1 MIYYILSEPKEEK
14 KEAVIETPTPEKIEL
29 PRAAS
34 RKSFLRLGGN
44 KKSRAPP
51 RPSSSVKRTKSITD
65 SGGELQTKKIDPSDI
80 SGPVVSICS
89 TFVNGIKNGTV
100 GSVGVG
106 IKTCSTCMRNRVL
119 SILES
124 VKLWKV

>member
-1 MIYYILSEPKEEK
+1 MSEPKEEK
-14 KEAVIETPTPEKIEL
+14 KDAVVETPTPEKIEL

-80 SGPVVSICS
+80 SGPVVSTCTCS
-89 TFVNGIKNGTV
+89 TFAKGNKEWDGGKYQFRGC
-100 GSVGVG
+100 G
-106 IKTCSTCMRNRVL
+106 
-119 SILES
+119 
-124 VKLWKV
+124 

>member
-1 MIYYILSEPKEEK
+1 MSEPKEEK
-14 KEAVIETPTPEKIEL
+14 KEAVVETPTPEKIEL

-80 SGPVVSICS
+80 SGPVVSTSACS
-89 TFVNGIKNGTV
+89 TFINEIKNGMV
-100 GSVGVG
+100 GSV
-106 IKTCSTCMRNRVL
+106 SFRVRGRVSL
-119 SILES
+119 D
-124 VKLWKV
+124 

>member
-1 MIYYILSEPKEEK
+1 MKSDSIKHIILSEPKEEK
-14 KEAVIETPTPEKIEL
+14 KEAVVETPTPEKIEL

-80 SGPVVSICS
+80 SGPVVSTSACS
-89 TFVNGIKNGTV
+89 IFINRIKNGRV
-100 GSVGVG
+100 GSV
-106 IKTCSTCMRNRVL
+106 SLRVRGRL
-119 SILES
+119 SLDFG
-124 VKLWKV
+124 

>member
-1 MIYYILSEPKEEK
+1 MSEPKEEK
-14 KEAVIETPTPEKIEL
+14 KEAVVETPTPEKIEL

-80 SGPVVSICS
+80 SGPVVSTCACS
-89 TFVNGIKNGTV
+89 TFINGIKNGRV
-100 GSVGVG
+100 GSV
-106 IKTCSTCMRNRVL
+106 SLRVRGRVSL
-119 SILES
+119 DFG
-124 VKLWKV
+124 

>member
-1 MIYYILSEPKEEK
+1 MKSDSIKHIILSEPKEEK
-14 KEAVIETPTPEKIEL
+14 KEAVVETPTPEKIEL

-80 SGPVVSICS
+80 SGPVVSTSACC
-89 TFVNGIKNGTV
+89 TFINGIKNGRV
-100 GSVGVG
+100 GSV
-106 IKTCSTCMRNRVL
+106 SLRVRGRVSL
-119 SILES
+119 DFG
-124 VKLWKV
+124 

>member
-1 MIYYILSEPKEEK
+1 MSEPKEEK
-14 KEAVIETPTPEKIEL
+14 KDAVVETPTPEKIEL

-80 SGPVVSICS
+80 SGPVVSTCMHVVQCTS
-89 TFVNGIKNGTV
+89 VNGIKNEIV
-100 GSVGVG
+100 GSVSLGVRG
-106 IKTCSTCMRNRVL
+106 RVSL
-119 SILES
+119 DFG
-124 VKLWKV
+124 